1 MDRRRL
7 NEIGAILDM
16 SVHLVS
22 GREEGSLRVG
32 WVLAQFLEELSKG
45 VEWCKF
51 QQVFTLLML
60 LV

>member
-1 MDRRRL
+1 MAAIIKVLEELPEEELDRRRL

-32 WVLAQFLEELSKG
+32 WVLAQFL
-45 VEWCKF
+45 
-51 QQVFTLLML
+51 Q
-60 LV
+60 